1 MNLTQTLWSV
11 LDTTGLMSTAGTE
24 NLKWNLTMSFPQPA
38 VVFSFFSSLHHSTWS
53 YWKPEAVILLLQYSL
68 LRRNHF
74 CGWSCFSRC
83 QDHTVPWRHT
93 DTHMVSESSCKYF
106 GPALTNDIHC
116 HQCHAYCSCRLTE
129 CHWSWAFWLE
139 DKKHSRIHWRLFFC
153 LMARQ
158 NKQDCSQTCICG
170 QLWYEGTKI
179 LHS

>member
-1 MNLTQTLWSV
+1 MNLTQSLWSV
-11 LDTTGLMSTAGTE
+11 LDTNSAALMSIAGTE
-24 NLKWNLTMSFPQPA
+24 NLKWNLTMSF
-38 VVFSFFSSLHHSTWS
+38 FSFFAPLNM
-53 YWKPEAVILLLQYSL
+53 VILQTRSCFIITQYSL

-74 CGWSCFSRC
+74 CGRSCDSRC
-83 QDHTVPWRHT
+83 QDHTVPWRNT
-93 DTHMVSESSCKYF
+93 DTQMVSESSCKYF

-116 HQCHAYCSCRLTE
+116 HQSHAYCSCRLTE

-139 DKKHSRIHWRLFFC
+139 DKKHCRIHWRLLFC

-179 LHS
+179 LHW